1 MNPPRGSILRIIV
14 SNASQPITQ
23 LLGEWRAGN
32 HTALEQLTEILYP
45 ELRRLAHRFLDG
57 ERGAR
62 TIQATE
68 LVHEI
73 YVRLVRTDVD
83 WRDRAHFY
91 AVAARMMRRILVDR
105 ARARSRGKRGGD
117 AARMTLEDEAVPA
130 GDRAPELLQLD
141 EALSQL
147 EKIDERKSRILELRF
162 FGGLS
167 YQESCEVLGIS
178 TSTLDR
184 ELRLAK
190 AWLYEQLKPS

>member
-1 MNPPRGSILRIIV
+1 MNLPRGSILSTVV
-14 SNASQPITQ
+14 SDASQPITQ

-32 HTALEQLTEILYP
+32 RTALDQLTEILYP
-45 ELRRLAHRFLDG
+45 ELRRLAHRFLDA

-105 ARARSRGKRGGD
+105 ARTRSRGKRGGD
-117 AARMTLEDEAVPA
+117 VARLTLEDEAVPA